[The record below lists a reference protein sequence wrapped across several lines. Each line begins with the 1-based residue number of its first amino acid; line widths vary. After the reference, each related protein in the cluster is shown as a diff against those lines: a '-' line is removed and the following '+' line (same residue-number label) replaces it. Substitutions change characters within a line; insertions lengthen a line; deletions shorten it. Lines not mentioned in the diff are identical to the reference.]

1 MKNFLESLDERV
13 LVCDGAMGTML
24 YARGVFINRCFESLN
39 QTNPDLVVDVHL
51 EYLKAGADVIE
62 TNTFGANRMK
72 LRGFGLG
79 DQVHDIN
86 LAGARLA
93 RRAVEKAAEQSG
105 GERYVAGAIGPLGVR
120 VEPWGKTGVDE
131 AESIFRD
138 QARALVEGRVDLFV
152 LETFRD
158 LNEIGAAIAAVRSV
172 CDLPIVAQMTTEED
186 GLTLDGAPPE
196 QFAPELIKRGAS
208 VVGVNCSVGPAP
220 MLETVERISD
230 IVDVWLSAQPNAGK
244 PRDIEGRNL
253 YLCSPEYMA
262 SYARRFIASGVRL
275 VGGCCGTTPEHIR
288 QIALAAKSMAP
299 GLARHAAGP
308 ADVKTSV
315 ASQPNARPAVPRES
329 KSALAKKI
337 AGGKFVTAIELMP
350 PRGHSS
356 ADAVDE
362 AKRLAARVDVV
373 TIPDGPRA
381 GARMSALS
389 LAVLVQQQAG
399 VETLLQYSCRD
410 RNLLGI
416 QSDLLGAHA
425 MGVRNVLGITGDVRN
440 LGDIPDAT
448 AVFDVDSIGLTNVIT
463 RLNHGLDI
471 GGQSIGE
478 PTAFH
483 TGVMVNPSRDLDQ
496 ELRRLEFKVE
506 AGAEFAVTRPVFD
519 VAAFERFLKRVA
531 PMRLPIIVGV
541 WPFES
546 ALNAEFMANEVPGV
560 TVPDVMVDRM
570 RRTTSAAAAAAEG
583 VQVAREIVAA
593 VRGMA
598 AGVQVFSPS
607 GRFQSALDVLDVV

>member
-1 MKNFLESLDERV
+1 
-13 LVCDGAMGTML
+13 MGTML
-24 YARGVFINRCFESLN
+24 YAKGVFINRCFESLN
-39 QTNPDLVVDVHL
+39 QTNPDLVVDVHG

-79 DQVHDIN
+79 DQVHAIN
-86 LAGARLA
+86 LAGAQLA
-93 RRAVEKAAEQSG
+93 RKAVEKSKSDA
-105 GERYVAGAIGPLGVR
+105 YVAGAIGPLGVR

-131 AESIFRD
+131 AEAMFRD
-138 QARALVEGRVDLFV
+138 QAQALLDGKVDLFI

-158 LNEIGAAIAAVRSV
+158 LNEIGAAIAAVRSI

-186 GLTLDGAPPE
+186 GLSLDGAPPE

-253 YLCSPEYMA
+253 YLCTPEYMA

-299 GLARHAAGP
+299 GLARHAHAVDVRASIAG
-308 ADVKTSV
+308 
-315 ASQPNARPAVPRES
+315 QPNAQEPVEREE
-329 KSALAKKI
+329 KSALAKKLVN
-337 AGGKFVTAIELMP
+337 GRFVRAVELAP
-350 PRGHSS
+350 PRGHSP
-356 ADAVDE
+356 ADALE
-362 AKRLAARVDVV
+362 AAAKLATRSVDVV
-373 TIPDGPRA
+373 TIPDGLRS

-389 LAVLVQQQAG
+389 MAVLVQQHAA
-399 VETLLQYSCRD
+399 VEALLQYSCRD

-448 AVFDVDSIGLTNVIT
+448 AVFDVDSIGLTNVIN

-496 ELRRLEFKVE
+496 ELRRLEFKVA

-519 VAAFERFLKRVA
+519 IAAFERFLKRVA
-531 PMRLPIIVGV
+531 PMGLPIIVGI

-560 TVPDVMVDRM
+560 TVPDALVERM
-570 RRTTSAAAAAAEG
+570 RKTSHSDAAAAEG
-583 VQVAREIVAA
+583 VAIAREIVTA
-593 VRGMA
+593 VKGMA
-598 AGVQVFSPS
+598 AGVQISSPS
-607 GRFQSALDVLDVV
+607 GRLDAALDVLDVV

>member
-1 MKNFLESLDERV
+1 
-13 LVCDGAMGTML
+13 MGTML
-24 YARGVFINRCFESLN
+24 YGKGVFINRCFESLN
-39 QTNPDLVVDVHL
+39 QTQPALVTDVHG
-51 EYLKAGADVIE
+51 EYLRAGADVIE

-72 LRGFGLG
+72 LRSFGLG
-79 DQVHDIN
+79 DQVRDIN
-86 LAGARLA
+86 LAGAKLA
-93 RRAVEKAAEQSG
+93 REAVRQSG
-105 GERYVAGAIGPLGVR
+105 QEAYVAGAIGPLGVR
-120 VEPWGKTGVDE
+120 IEPWGKTGVDE
-131 AESIFRD
+131 AEAMFRD
-138 QARALVEGRVDLFV
+138 QALALLDGGVDLFV

-158 LNEIGAAIAAVRSV
+158 LNEIGAAIRAVRSI

-186 GLTLDGAPPE
+186 GASLDGTPAE
-196 QFAPELIKRGAS
+196 KFAPELVARGAS

-220 MLETVERISD
+220 MLETIERIGE
-230 IVDVWLSAQPNAGK
+230 VTDVWLSAQPNAGK

-288 QIALAAKSMAP
+288 QIALAAKQMAP
-299 GLARHAAGP
+299 GLARHAGAAEVRTP
-308 ADVKTSV
+308 V
-315 ASQPNARPAVPRES
+315 ASQPNAQRAMDREH
-329 KSALAKKI
+329 KSAMGRKLVN
-337 AGGKFVTAIELMP
+337 GHFLRAIELMP
-350 PRGHSS
+350 PRGHEPQASI
-356 ADAVDE
+356 E
-362 AKRLAARVDVV
+362 HAKRLVARGVDVV
-373 TIPDGPRA
+373 TVPEGPRS

-399 VETLLQYSCRD
+399 AEVLLQYSCRD

-425 MGVRNVLGITGDVRN
+425 MGVRNLLGITGDVRN

-448 AVFDVDSIGLTNVIT
+448 AVFDVDSIGLTNVIN

-478 PTAFH
+478 PTCFH
-483 TGVMVNPSRDLDQ
+483 AGVMVNPSRDLDQ

-519 VAAFERFLKRVA
+519 VAAFERFLARVA
-531 PMRLPIIVGV
+531 PMRLPIIVGI

-560 TVPDVMVDRM
+560 TVPDAIVERM
-570 RRTTSAAAAAAEG
+570 RRTASAAAAAAEG
-583 VQVAREIVAA
+583 VKVAKEIVTAIK
-593 VRGMA
+593 GMA
-598 AGVQVFSPS
+598 AGVQISAPS
-607 GRFQSALDVLDVV
+607 GRLDAALDVLDVV

>member
-1 MKNFLESLDERV
+1 M

-24 YARGVFINRCFESLN
+24 YGKGVFINRCFESLN
-39 QTNPDLVVDVHL
+39 QSQPDLVVDVHAD
-51 EYLKAGADVIE
+51 YLKAGADVIE
-62 TNTFGANRMK
+62 TNTFGANRLK

-79 DQVHDIN
+79 DQVREIN
-86 LAGARLA
+86 LAGAQLA
-93 RRAVEKAAEQSG
+93 RRAVEESG
-105 GERYVAGAIGPLGVR
+105 CEAYVAGAIGPLGVR
-120 VEPWGKTGVDE
+120 LEPWGKTGIDE
-131 AESIFRD
+131 AEAMFRD
-138 QARALVEGRVDLFV
+138 QAQALFDGKVDLFI

-172 CDLPIVAQMTTEED
+172 CDLPIVAQVTTEED

-196 QFAPELIKRGAS
+196 QFAPELVKRGAG

-262 SYARRFIASGVRL
+262 SYARRFIAAGVRL

-299 GLARHAAGP
+299 GIARGSG
-308 ADVKTSV
+308 DVRNPV
-315 ASQPNARPAVPRES
+315 GSQPNAKPAVARES
-329 KSALAKKI
+329 KSALARKLVN
-337 AGGKFVTAIELMP
+337 GGFVRAIELMP
-350 PRGHSS
+350 PRGHAPSS
-356 ADAVDE
+356 ALEGA
-362 AKRLAARVDVV
+362 ARLAQRGVDVV
-373 TIPDGPRA
+373 TIPDGPRS

-389 LAVLVQQQAG
+389 MAVLVQQHAA
-399 VETLLQYSCRD
+399 VEALLTYSCRD

-425 MGVRNVLGITGDVRN
+425 MGVRNVLGITGDVRS

-448 AVFDVDSIGLTNVIT
+448 AVFDVDSIGLTNVIN

-471 GGQSIGE
+471 GGQSIGA

-483 TGVMVNPSRDLDQ
+483 AGVMVNPSRDLDQ

-519 VAAFERFLKRVA
+519 VAAFERFLKRVE
-531 PMRLPIIVGV
+531 PMGLPIVVGI

-560 TVPDVMVDRM
+560 TVPDALVERM
-570 RRTTSAAAAAAEG
+570 RKTTSAAAAAAEG
-583 VQVAREIVAA
+583 VLVAREIVTAIK
-593 VRGMA
+593 GMA
-598 AGVQVFSPS
+598 AGVQISTPS
-607 GRFQSALDVLDVV
+607 GRLDAALDVLDVV